1 MYANEEYYLRMYSLR
16 NDILSMLCLLLL
28 LHYNVRTAYEI
39 TSPLIKL
46 ELTRI
51 STWYIITFIK
61 QVIKYVILYDL
72 RNSYFLFTIF
82 SSMNLLPVLL

>member
-1 MYANEEYYLRMYSLR
+1 MYAIQEYYLRMYSLR
-16 NDILSMLCLLLL
+16 NNTLSMLRLLLL

-46 ELTRI
+46 KLARV

-61 QVIKYVILYDL
+61 QVIKYVILYD
-72 RNSYFLFTIF
+72 I
-82 SSMNLLPVLL
+82 

>member
-46 ELTRI
+46 ELARI
-51 STWYIITFIK
+51 ST
-61 QVIKYVILYDL
+61 
-72 RNSYFLFTIF
+72 
-82 SSMNLLPVLL
+82 